1 MPGSDSTKRCA
12 TVSGG
17 CTSGAIASR
26 NPFTEKVWNI
36 CSFQYDS
43 RQTILGGAF
52 KRARMNSGTEP
63 ELQRRAAFGV
73 RAGSKCASP
82 NSRLA
87 QEVEIAAVLGL
98 EHVVHV
104 ELGVA
109 ARRHAHRRA
118 PRGSSLLQLIR
129 GHPQID
135 RAALHPDADAI
146 AVAHQRERAPR
157 PRFRRDVAHRCSPSG
172 AAHSPTPDV

>member
-43 RQTILGGAF
+43 RQTILRGAF
-52 KRARMNSGTEP
+52 TRARMNSGTEP

-87 QEVEIAAVLGL
+87 QEVEIAAILGL

-104 ELGVA
+104 QLGVD
-109 ARRHAHRRA
+109 ARRHAHRLA
-118 PRGSSLLQLIR
+118 PRG
-129 GHPQID
+129 P
-135 RAALHPDADAI
+135 
-146 AVAHQRERAPR
+146 APLSPLRRR
-157 PRFRRDVAHRCSPSG
+157 PP
-172 AAHSPTPDV
+172 

>member
-43 RQTILGGAF
+43 RQTILGGAVT
-52 KRARMNSGTEP
+52 RARMDSGTEP

-87 QEVEIAAVLGL
+87 QEVEVAAVLGL

-118 PRGSSLLQLIR
+118 PRGASLLQLFR
-129 GHPQID
+129 RHDEID
-135 RAALHPDADAI
+135 RAALHRDADAI
-146 AVAHQRERAPR
+146 AIAHQCERADVR
-157 PRFRRDVAHRCSPSG
+157 GFRRNVKNDRIGCAVSQSL
-172 AAHSPTPDV
+172 

>member
-43 RQTILGGAF
+43 RQTILRGAF
-52 KRARMNSGTEP
+52 TRARMNSGTEP
-63 ELQRRAAFGV
+63 ELQRCAAFGV

-98 EHVVHV
+98 EHVIHV
-104 ELGVA
+104 QLGVA

-129 GHPQID
+129 VHQQID
-135 RAALHPDADAI
+135 RATLYRDADAI
-146 AVAHQRERAPR
+146 AVAHQREP
-157 PRFRRDVAHRCSPSG
+157 PPGCGLLRDVQHDGAVSG
-172 AAHSPTPDV
+172 AGPSAIP

>member
-43 RQTILGGAF
+43 RQTILRGAF
-52 KRARMNSGTEP
+52 TRARMNSGTEP

-73 RAGSKCASP
+73 RAPSP
-82 NSRLA
+82 NSRFA
-87 QEVEIAAVLGL
+87 QEVEIAALLGL

-104 ELGVA
+104 QLGVA

-129 GHPQID
+129 GHQQID
-135 RAALHPDADAI
+135 RATLYRDADAI
-146 AVAHQRERAPR
+146 AVAHQREPPAGCG
-157 PRFRRDVAHRCSPSG
+157 FWRDVQHAGPVSG
-172 AAHSPTPDV
+172 AADAGS

>member
-52 KRARMNSGTEP
+52 TRTRMNSGTEP

-98 EHVVHV
+98 EHVIHV
-104 ELGVA
+104 QLGVA

-118 PRGSSLLQLIR
+118 ARGPAPLSLIPVR
-129 GHPQID
+129 PHVG
-135 RAALHPDADAI
+135 RAAPFPDSGCICLAHPRQPPAPCRLLADM
-146 AVAHQRERAPR
+146 
-157 PRFRRDVAHRCSPSG
+157 S
-172 AAHSPTPDV
+172 TP

>member
-26 NPFTEKVWNI
+26 TPFTEKVWNI

-52 KRARMNSGTEP
+52 TRARMNSGTEP

-87 QEVEIAAVLGL
+87 QEVEVAAVLGL
-98 EHVVHV
+98 EHVIHV
-104 ELGVA
+104 QLGVA

-129 GHPQID
+129 GHQQID
-135 RAALHPDADAI
+135 RATLYQDADAI
-146 AVAHQRERAPR
+146 ALAR
-157 PRFRRDVAHRCSPSG
+157 PREPPPRCRFLREL
-172 AAHSPTPDV
+172 A

>member
-43 RQTILGGAF
+43 RQTILRGAF
-52 KRARMNSGTEP
+52 TRARMNSGTEP

-73 RAGSKCASP
+73 RAPSP
-82 NSRLA
+82 NSRFA

-104 ELGVA
+104 QLGVA

-118 PRGSSLLQLIR
+118 PRGSALLHLLPR
-129 GHPQID
+129 APPID
-135 RAALHPDADAI
+135 RGALSPHAGAG
-146 AVAHQRERAPR
+146 AP
-157 PRFRRDVAHRCSPSG
+157 G
-172 AAHSPTPDV
+172 AARARAAGARCCGAGCRG

>member
-43 RQTILGGAF
+43 RQTILRGAF
-52 KRARMNSGTEP
+52 TRARMNSGTKP

-87 QEVEIAAVLGL
+87 QEVEIAPGLAL

-104 ELGVA
+104 HLGVA
-109 ARRHAHRRA
+109 ARRHAHRLA
-118 PRGSSLLQLIR
+118 P
-129 GHPQID
+129 
-135 RAALHPDADAI
+135 
-146 AVAHQRERAPR
+146 PR
-157 PRFRRDVAHRCSPSG
+157 PHLFLSIPAPPQKLPP
-172 AAHSPTPDV
+172 A